1 MTLYQIS
8 AVLSPPGRHPA
19 SRPHGDPRGGEMR
32 LRLGD
37 AVGAEME
44 DRGGEHGG
52 GMAVAD
58 AGHEMVER
66 ADAARG
72 DDGDGDGV
80 GDDAGGPACQGP
92 FGALPTHAGY
102 LHPAAA

>member
-52 GMAVAD
+52 GIAVAG
-58 AGHEMVER
+58 AGDEMVER
-66 ADAARG
+66 ADATRVH
-72 DDGDGDGV
+72 DGDGDGV
-80 GDDAGGPACQGP
+80 GDGAGEGDVVAR
-92 FGALPTHAGY
+92 FGAVAIP
-102 LHPAAA
+102 

>member
-1 MTLYQIS
+1 MTLDQIS

-37 AVGAEME
+37 AIGAEME

-58 AGHEMVER
+58 ADDEMVER

-80 GDDAGGPACQGP
+80 GDGAGERDVEAR
-92 FGALPTHAGY
+92 FGAVAIHRGY
-102 LHPAAA
+102 